1 MEKKNNVHNEVVKF
15 TKEEF
20 DNAIDQAFDKKKK
33 DIKLDGFRQG
43 KVPKDIYFK
52 KAGKESLYMDALD
65 ILLPSA
71 YDKAIKEKNYQPIIE
86 PKVDIKSINE
96 DGIELE
102 FVITTMPEVKIKKYK
117 GLNIKKDK
125 VKVFEEEIE
134 HEIQHLLA
142 QYNEIVVKEFGEV
155 LEGNTVVIDFEGFK
169 DGVAFK
175 GGKGENYLLE
185 IGSHTF
191 IPGFE
196 EQLIGMKKDEEK
208 EINVTFPSDYHVEDL
223 KGKEVV
229 FKVKVNEIKE
239 VVKRQLDDEFFE
251 DLGLEGVNSKETLEE
266 EIKKNIEASKDYE
279 AEEKYINDLL
289 SEIAKGTT
297 ADIPEELVEEELD
310 HMVERFEEQAKMQG
324 LSLETFFE
332 LTKSTE
338 SDLREQMQPEA
349 NKHIIYR
356 FIIDTIKDL
365 EKIEVSD
372 EETQKEVD
380 ELSKKYDMENNQLL
394 EMYGGFEVLR
404 YELIVRKVIDFLK
417 ENN

>member
-289 SEIAKGTT
+289 SAIAKGTT